1 MRKILIMMA
10 VLAFLTMG
18 ALAGCDKAE
27 EPAPAP
33 APAAN
38 ATQGS

>member
-1 MRKILIMMA
+1 MRKILMMVA

-18 ALAGCDKAE
+18 AFAGCDSGSKE
-27 EPAPAP
+27 AP
-33 APAAN
+33 APAATN